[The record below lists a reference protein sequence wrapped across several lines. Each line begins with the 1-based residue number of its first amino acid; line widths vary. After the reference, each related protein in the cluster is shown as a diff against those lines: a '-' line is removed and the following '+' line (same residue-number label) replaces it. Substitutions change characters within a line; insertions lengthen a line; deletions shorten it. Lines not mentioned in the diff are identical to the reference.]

1 MTPIIFRRQTSFIM
15 GNKSRKSTISE
26 KTEKNSKSLQK
37 SWFFKKFWLLWL
49 LTSMRDI
56 IPRPVPDRCSFW
68 KNLNFFQ
75 KSGCGDKI
83 FILIFYYKIFYFL
96 FWRRSD
102 SIDMGPKNL
111 SFSRQIRAA
120 CKKLANSKGGISSTW
135 VFVQGGLYRQRFW
148 RIPILERA
156 GPLPLP

>member
-1 MTPIIFRRQTSFIM
+1 MTPLIFRRQTTFIM
-15 GNKSRKSTISE
+15 DNKGQKSTISE
-26 KTEKNSKSLQK
+26 KTEKKSKSRKK
-37 SWFFKKFWLLWL
+37 SWLFKKFWLLWL
-49 LTSMRDI
+49 LTSMRVI
-56 IPRPVPDRCSFW
+56 TAPPVPDRCSFW
-68 KNLNFFQ
+68 KKSKKFQ
-75 KSGCGDKI
+75 KSAGGGDDFK
-83 FILIFYYKIFYFL
+83 KVD
-96 FWRRSD
+96 FWPPQPAKKWWRSD

-120 CKKLANSKGGISSTW
+120 CKNLANSKGGISSTW

>member
-1 MTPIIFRRQTSFIM
+1 MTPIIFRRQTTFII
-15 GNKSRKSTISE
+15 GSKSQKSTISE
-26 KTEKNSKSLQK
+26 KTEKKSKSRKK
-37 SWFFKKFWLLWL
+37 SWFFKKFRLLWL
-49 LTSMRDI
+49 LTSMRAI
-56 IPRPVPDRCSFW
+56 TAPSVPDRCSFW
-68 KNLNFFQ
+68 KKSKKIQ
-75 KSGCGDKI
+75 KSAGGGDDFKEVD
-83 FILIFYYKIFYFL
+83 
-96 FWRRSD
+96 FWPPQPAKKWWRSD

-120 CKKLANSKGGISSTW
+120 CKNLANSKGGISSTW